1 MWIDD
6 IASLFLLGGRLS
18 LVYMKV
24 DYVVYNVLSVS
35 RDS

>member
-6 IASLFLLGGRLS
+6 IASLFLLGRLS

>member
-6 IASLFLLGGRLS
+6 IASLFCWGRLS